1 MDILLNM
8 YDLIVMTKQPT
19 GVNEGTMTAIDYI
32 IINPQVWNS
41 IVDIHDTGLSDH
53 YAQLVYLECIYL
65 LQKTWQNKIVK
76 YTNILGFQIKKM
88 LVI

>member
-1 MDILLNM
+1 MKIILVGDLNIDYLKQSKKREQLDILLNM

-65 LQKTWQNKIVK
+65 LQKT
-76 YTNILGFQIKKM
+76 
-88 LVI
+88 